1 MEERWGQSARE
12 RRSKKREEKVYEAT
26 ESGRPGKYGGQ
37 RCVEIRA
44 NVSLRRAAAP
54 SSLNLL
60 NDTLFWKAGSTG
72 YGKHRAPQL
81 QCGYRPPKVFRIAV
95 TLAMPMPD
103 YTRCIGT
110 RLSRYLNAFSN
121 EQIANDTPAK
131 QIRPLRFNEITLVP
145 RKRQYFSRSSSIV
158 RPPPIQLRFGHGA
171 TLVESGK
178 SFYDSRKHLD
188 YWHALL
194 YFLLE
199 QRGATK
205 RPTISRNNFHALFVA
220 SNELKGVNRRHVSTP
235 SRKSLQIFLEQGKS
249 ETSSTSRIVTRIWM
263 CREQLGKTVTW

>member
-12 RRSKKREEKVYEAT
+12 RRSKKRGEKVYEAT
-26 ESGRPGKYGGQ
+26 ESSRPGKYGGQ

-81 QCGYRPPKVFRIAV
+81 QCRYRPPKVFRIARDADA
-95 TLAMPMPD
+95 TL
-103 YTRCIGT
+103 YS
-110 RLSRYLNAFSN
+110 LHRYLNAFSN
-121 EQIANDTPAK
+121 EVIANDTPAK
-131 QIRPLRFNEITLVP
+131 QISPLRFNEITLAS
-145 RKRQYFSRSSSIV
+145 RKRQHFSRSSSIV

-171 TLVESGK
+171 TLVEGGK

-188 YWHALL
+188 YWHTLL
-194 YFLLE
+194 YLLLAA
-199 QRGATK
+199 R
-205 RPTISRNNFHALFVA
+205 
-220 SNELKGVNRRHVSTP
+220 
-235 SRKSLQIFLEQGKS
+235 
-249 ETSSTSRIVTRIWM
+249 
-263 CREQLGKTVTW
+263 CY

>member
-1 MEERWGQSARE
+1 MQERRGQSARE
-12 RRSKKREEKVYEAT
+12 RGSKKRGEKVYEAT
-26 ESGRPGKYGGQ
+26 ESSQPGKYGGQ

-72 YGKHRAPQL
+72 YGKHRASQL
-81 QCGYRPPKVFRIAV
+81 RRRYRPPKVFRIAV

-121 EQIANDTPAK
+121 EAIANDTPAK
-131 QIRPLRFNEITLVP
+131 QIRPLRFNEITLVS
-145 RKRQYFSRSSSIV
+145 RKRQRFSPSFSIV
-158 RPPPIQLRFGHGA
+158 RPPPIQLRFDHGA

-188 YWHALL
+188 YRHALL
-194 YFLLE
+194 YLVW
-199 QRGATK
+199 A
-205 RPTISRNNFHALFVA
+205 A
-220 SNELKGVNRRHVSTP
+220 RRY
-235 SRKSLQIFLEQGKS
+235 
-249 ETSSTSRIVTRIWM
+249 
-263 CREQLGKTVTW
+263 

>member
-1 MEERWGQSARE
+1 MQERRGQSARE
-12 RRSKKREEKVYEAT
+12 RGSKKRGEKVYEAT
-26 ESGRPGKYGGQ
+26 ESSRPGKYGGQ

-81 QCGYRPPKVFRIAV
+81 QRRYRPPKVFCIAV

-103 YTRCIGT
+103 CTRCIGT

-121 EQIANDTPAK
+121 EAIANDTPAK
-131 QIRPLRFNEITLVP
+131 QIRPLRFNEITLVS
-145 RKRQYFSRSSSIV
+145 RKRQRFSPSFSIV

-178 SFYDSRKHLD
+178 SFYHSRKHLD
-188 YWHALL
+188 YRHALL
-194 YFLLE
+194 YLVW
-199 QRGATK
+199 A
-205 RPTISRNNFHALFVA
+205 A
-220 SNELKGVNRRHVSTP
+220 RRY
-235 SRKSLQIFLEQGKS
+235 
-249 ETSSTSRIVTRIWM
+249 
-263 CREQLGKTVTW
+263 

>member
-1 MEERWGQSARE
+1 MQERRGQSARE
-12 RRSKKREEKVYEAT
+12 RGSKKRGEKVYEAT
-26 ESGRPGKYGGQ
+26 ESSQPGKYGGQ

-81 QCGYRPPKVFRIAV
+81 RRRYRPPKVFRIAV
-95 TLAMPMPD
+95 TLAMPIPD

-121 EQIANDTPAK
+121 EAIANDTPAK
-131 QIRPLRFNEITLVP
+131 QIRPLRFNEITLVS
-145 RKRQYFSRSSSIV
+145 RKRQRFSPSFSIV
-158 RPPPIQLRFGHGA
+158 RPPPIQLRFDHGA

-188 YWHALL
+188 YRHALL
-194 YFLLE
+194 YLVW
-199 QRGATK
+199 A
-205 RPTISRNNFHALFVA
+205 A
-220 SNELKGVNRRHVSTP
+220 RRY
-235 SRKSLQIFLEQGKS
+235 
-249 ETSSTSRIVTRIWM
+249 
-263 CREQLGKTVTW
+263 

>member
-1 MEERWGQSARE
+1 MSSLYITVSSMGLARLSIYETRDRDRTAPATRVKKGGARE
-12 RRSKKREEKVYEAT
+12 TGAERERTKIEETRREAVYEAT
-26 ESGRPGKYGGQ
+26 ESSRPGKYGGQ

-81 QCGYRPPKVFRIAV
+81 QCRYRPPKVFCIAV

-121 EQIANDTPAK
+121 EAIANDTPAK
-131 QIRPLRFNEITLVP
+131 QIRPLRFNEITLVS
-145 RKRQYFSRSSSIV
+145 RKRQRFSSSSSIV
-158 RPPPIQLRFGHGA
+158 RPPPIQLRFGHGV
-171 TLVESGK
+171 TPVESGK

-188 YWHALL
+188 YRHALL
-194 YFLLE
+194 YLVS
-199 QRGATK
+199 A
-205 RPTISRNNFHALFVA
+205 A
-220 SNELKGVNRRHVSTP
+220 RRY
-235 SRKSLQIFLEQGKS
+235 
-249 ETSSTSRIVTRIWM
+249 
-263 CREQLGKTVTW
+263 